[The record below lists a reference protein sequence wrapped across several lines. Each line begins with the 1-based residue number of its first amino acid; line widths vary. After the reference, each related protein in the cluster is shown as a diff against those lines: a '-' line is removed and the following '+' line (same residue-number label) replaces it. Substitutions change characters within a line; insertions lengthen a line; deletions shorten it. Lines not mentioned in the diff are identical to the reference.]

1 MALVRVA
8 TTMSL
13 DGYMAGPD
21 HDMDWV
27 FDYASDTPRDV
38 VNEMIETTGSILAGR
53 GSYDVGRG
61 STRKADQCALRRP
74 VERPAARAHPRS
86 AGRRGRPLD
95 HVHLGRNQRRRRP
108 VARGGGGPERPDL
121 RREHRRPGDCGGP

>member
-1 MALVRVA
+1 MALVRVT

-27 FDYASDTPRDV
+27 FDYASDTPGDV
-38 VNEMIETTGSILAGR
+38 VDELIETTGSILAGR

-61 STRKADQCALRRP
+61 STRKETSAPFGGRLCLKETALTHNP
-74 VERPAARAHPRS
+74 PHAQDDALLTSTTAHT
-86 AGRRGRPLD
+86 
-95 HVHLGRNQRRRRP
+95 N
-108 VARGGGGPERPDL
+108 
-121 RREHRRPGDCGGP
+121 